1 MTGRASALAV
11 LGLGPGADGA
21 AIEQAY
27 KRLIKQHHPDREGG
41 DGARAA
47 EIIHAYRALRGGK
60 ALTDPLQFND
70 DWGRRRRRRR
80 WPLAAAFA
88 IAGIGA
94 AVLVIGPS
102 VPLTRTLGAANAQLP
117 AVHRTIAPAA
127 IPEPMDDELH
137 LKAID
142 AAVREALHLFRTGDE
157 SALADASRDCL
168 RRFRADPGTA
178 MLDRCAAFD
187 DAVIGLE
194 DRDPLRDEGPF
205 APLAVTGRQWGA
217 ASSLSDDDLS
227 IDSRLD
233 RIRFRVELVL
243 SPQIAPVAP
252 AGSG

>member
-1 MTGRASALAV
+1 MTGRTSALAV

-60 ALTDPLQFND
+60 ALTDPLQFNED
-70 DWGRRRRRRR
+70 LGRRRRRRR

-94 AVLVIGPS
+94 AVMVVGPS
-102 VPLTRTLGAANAQLP
+102 VPLTRALWAANAQLP
-117 AVHRTIAPAA
+117 AVHRAVVPAA
-127 IPEPMDDELH
+127 IPEPMDDQLH
-137 LKAID
+137 VKAID
-142 AAVREALHLFRTGDE
+142 AAVAEALHLFRTGDE
-157 SALADASRDCL
+157 SALADASRDCQ
-168 RRFRADPGTA
+168 RRFRAYPGTA

-233 RIRFRVELVL
+233 RIRFRVEFILA
-243 SPQIAPVAP
+243 PQIAPVAP
-252 AGSG
+252 AGND